1 MVFGA
6 VFAVIQHKSGS
17 GLIPKHTFLR
27 AVIPMMTKMLAV
39 LSLAALPF
47 HSVAHDEYSNGSME
61 IDFYSIEL
69 SPNEKL
75 KMSHLQIYSENESHD
90 DEGAND
96 NSLPSPPQHII
107 NDDPALILL

>member
-1 MVFGA
+1 
-6 VFAVIQHKSGS
+6 
-17 GLIPKHTFLR
+17 
-27 AVIPMMTKMLAV
+27 MMTKMLAV

-47 HSVAHDEYSNGSME
+47 HSVAHDEYSNGSTE

-75 KMSHLQIYSENESHD
+75 KLSHLQIYSENESHD
-90 DEGAND
+90 EEGTN
-96 NSLPSPPQHII
+96 NTPRPSPPQHVI

>member
-1 MVFGA
+1 
-6 VFAVIQHKSGS
+6 
-17 GLIPKHTFLR
+17 
-27 AVIPMMTKMLAV
+27 MMTKMLAV

-47 HSVAHDEYSNGSME
+47 HSVAHDEYSNGSTE

-75 KMSHLQIYSENESHD
+75 KLSHLQIYTENESHD
-90 DEGAND
+90 DKAAND
-96 NSLPSPPQHII
+96 NSLPPPPHYVI

>member
-1 MVFGA
+1 
-6 VFAVIQHKSGS
+6 
-17 GLIPKHTFLR
+17 
-27 AVIPMMTKMLAV
+27 MMTQLLAV

-47 HSVAHDEYSNGSME
+47 HSVAHDEYSNGSTE

-75 KMSHLQIYSENESHD
+75 KISHLQIYSENESQD

-96 NSLPSPPQHII
+96 NSLPSPPQHVI
-107 NDDPALILL
+107 NDAPSLIPL